1 MTFHV
6 YQSIKQDMY
15 LSVDKDHLTLLNL
28 LAAHELEKVFDVL
41 LGEPGEKRSI
51 FEALNYVVD
60 PIAPPSVGLHIV
72 LCNGLL
78 TRRDPV
84 EVHERLQVVDLLA
97 LFLLIVEREESY
109 QGEDAANESFGLR
122 TEYLLAQCF
131 VSGHCLFV
139 PLQSL
144 QALGFQVYRG
154 VVLLLVRFS
163 LQKARRTPL
172 QRQCLVH

>member
-1 MTFHV
+1 M
-6 YQSIKQDMY
+6 D
-15 LSVDKDHLTLLNL
+15 LRVDKDHLTLLNL

-72 LCNGLL
+72 LRDGPL
-78 TRRDPV
+78 TRWHPV

-97 LFLLIVEREESY
+97 LLLLVVEREESY
-109 QGEDAANESFGLR
+109 QGENAANESFGLR
-122 TEYLLAQCF
+122 AEYLLAQCF
-131 VSGHCLFV
+131 VSGDCLFV

-144 QALGFQVYRG
+144 QALGFQVY
-154 VVLLLVRFS
+154 
-163 LQKARRTPL
+163 
-172 QRQCLVH
+172 